1 MEKKDLDLIAQTI
14 FDKKG
19 SNIFVLD
26 VRGLTSMTDFFVL
39 AEGNVDRHVKAI
51 GDAVL
56 DSMAKSGC
64 EALRV
69 EGKQFADWMVI
80 DFGDIFVHL
89 FTPGVREKY
98 GLESVWSK
106 GKIVDV
112 SIDISKK
119 IAG

>member
-1 MEKKDLDLIAQTI
+1 MEKKDLELIAQTI

-19 SNIFVLD
+19 TNIFVLD
-26 VRGLTSMTDFFVL
+26 VRGLTSMTDYFVL

-51 GDAVL
+51 GDAVI
-56 DSMAKSGC
+56 DSMESAGI
-64 EALRV
+64 EVLRI
-69 EGKQFADWMVI
+69 EGNHSADWMVI
-80 DFGDIFVHL
+80 DFGDVFVHL
-89 FTPGVREKY
+89 FTTGVREKY

-119 IAG
+119 